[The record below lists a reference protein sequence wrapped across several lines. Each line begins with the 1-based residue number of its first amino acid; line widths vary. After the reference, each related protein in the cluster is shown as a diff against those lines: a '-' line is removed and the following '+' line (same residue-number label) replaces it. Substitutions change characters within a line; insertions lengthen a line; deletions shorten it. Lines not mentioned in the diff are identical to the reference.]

1 MSRPQPLFSNLLAQI
16 MERLGI
22 QDFDRQAI
30 CFRFNF
36 AAEPALFLCQ
46 RDNGWAELQCRVA
59 QLTEEQAQQVA
70 LSLLELQGCQRG
82 PVFAIGLERDSGIV
96 RVMYR
101 FSLAG
106 SQAHEVIDLIQVMR
120 SFASQLSVVI
130 AQQPSPHTRSVVAEG
145 TPDSFRL
152 NPLLRLQNR

>member
-1 MSRPQPLFSNLLAQI
+1 MSQPQPLFSNLLAQI

-30 CFRFNF
+30 CFRFTF

-46 RDNGWAELQCRVA
+46 RDNGWAELQCNA
-59 QLTEEQAQQVA
+59 AHLTALQAPQVA
-70 LSLLELQGCQRG
+70 LSLLELQGRQGG
-82 PVFAIGLERDSGIV
+82 PLFVIACERDSGVV

-101 FSLAG
+101 FCLAG
-106 SQAHEVIDLIQVMR
+106 SQAHEVIDLIQGMR
-120 SFASQLSVVI
+120 SFVSQVCAVV
-130 AQQPSPHTRSVVAEG
+130 AQQPSPHSRSIAAEG
-145 TPDSFRL
+145 SPESFRL